1 MTTAVNQ
8 PAPGAGPAGA
18 GLPRLLPAAPEDLRA
33 HLASYGPV
41 PYRGHANLLIADVE
55 ASGLTGRGGAAFPV
69 YRKLALVARA
79 GPRQGRKVVVAN
91 GAESEPASRK
101 DEMLLRLAPNLVLDG
116 LQLAAEAVGATEA
129 HLYLHDAPGPQ
140 ILRALAERSSR
151 GLDRL
156 GVTITQAPPRF
167 LAGQEAAVVNRLGG
181 GPALPTFQPPR
192 VSERGLGGAPTL
204 VQNAETLAHLAL
216 IARYG
221 PRWFRAVG
229 TSDEPGSMLVTVYR
243 PGARAHIREAAIGTP
258 LRTLLGDGD
267 GDGRGARRA
276 GLAGRR
282 LPRHLAADAGRGRDH
297 AGQRVA
303 APVRRRRGRR
313 RAGGAAVRPVRPG
326 RGGAG
331 DRLPGRRVGRPVR
344 PVPERAAPHRGR
356 AGRAG
361 GLRPPPATLADL
373 ERWSGLV
380 TGRGACH
387 HPDGTVRF
395 VRSALTV
402 FEPEI
407 RRHARGQCSLRPPT
421 ARRSCRCRTGCPPAR
436 KTGPRPMAEQLRVN
450 PIQCTGHGVCAE
462 LLPELVTLDE
472 WGYPIIDPRPVP
484 PALDR
489 DARRAVAACPTLAL
503 RLMRSEQ
510 PPVAFGLKN
519 VVPRTGLDG
528 HRRDRAQPARLVV
541 LEGLDQLGAGVHD
554 ERPVGRHRLP
564 DRLPAE
570 QQDVH
575 VRRGP
580 GRERDRVPGPEHG
593 QLAHLDRP
601 LFRPDKTAAGQ
612 HVRERVELRGPR
624 QPDLRPG
631 RHGRVHQGDRRVRD
645 PGAVMRPPNDPAI
658 TRSSAPPSA
667 EDSSATCPARMSW

>member
-8 PAPGAGPAGA
+8 SAPGGAARQAA

-33 HLASYGPV
+33 HLARHGPV
-41 PYRGHANLLIADVE
+41 PYRGHANLLIADIE

-69 YRKLALVARA
+69 HRKLALVARA
-79 GPRQGRKVVVAN
+79 GPRRGRKVAVAN

-129 HLYLHDAPGPQ
+129 HLYLHYAPGPQ

-243 PGARAHIREAAIGTP
+243 PDARAHIREAAIGTP
-258 LRTLLGDGD
+258 LRALLSDGD
-267 GDGRGARRA
+267 GTGVHGVQAWLVGGYHGTWLPLPDAAGITLDNASLRRFGAAAGAGVLAALPSGRCGLTEAARVTGYLAAESA
-276 GLAGRR
+276 GQCGPCLNGLPRIAAALAELAGSGHRR
-282 LPRHLAADAGRGRDH
+282 
-297 AGQRVA
+297 Q
-303 APVRRRRGRR
+303 
-313 RAGGAAVRPVRPG
+313 
-326 RGGAG
+326 
-331 DRLPGRRVGRPVR
+331 
-344 PVPERAAPHRGR
+344 
-356 AGRAG
+356 
-361 GLRPPPATLADL
+361 TLADL

-380 TGRGACH
+380 TGRGACR

-407 RRHARGQCSLRPPT
+407 RRHARGQCAAT
-421 ARRSCRCRTGCPPAR
+421 DRTPY
-436 KTGPRPMAEQLRVN
+436 
-450 PIQCTGHGVCAE
+450 
-462 LLPELVTLDE
+462 LP
-472 WGYPIIDPRPVP
+472 
-484 PALDR
+484 
-489 DARRAVAACPTLAL
+489 
-503 RLMRSEQ
+503 
-510 PPVAFGLKN
+510 
-519 VVPRTGLDG
+519 
-528 HRRDRAQPARLVV
+528 
-541 LEGLDQLGAGVHD
+541 
-554 ERPVGRHRLP
+554 LP
-564 DRLPAE
+564 DGLPT
-570 QQDVH
+570 
-575 VRRGP
+575 
-580 GRERDRVPGPEHG
+580 RE
-593 QLAHLDRP
+593 
-601 LFRPDKTAAGQ
+601 
-612 HVRERVELRGPR
+612 
-624 QPDLRPG
+624 
-631 RHGRVHQGDRRVRD
+631 
-645 PGAVMRPPNDPAI
+645 
-658 TRSSAPPSA
+658 
-667 EDSSATCPARMSW
+667 EDWT